1 MLTEEQAK
9 KRIDEL
15 TDKLNFH
22 SYQYYVE
29 NASDISDYEY
39 DMLQR
44 ELLGLETQFP
54 RFKRPDSPT
63 SRVGGQAQSLFTEV
77 RHEVRMESLQDAFSY
92 EEIDEFDARVRERF
106 PEAAYVVEPKID
118 GLSVSLEYE
127 NGVFVRGSTRGDGDV
142 GEDITENL
150 RTVRSIPLRL
160 RRALP
165 YIEVRGEVYM
175 KRAVFAELVAA
186 QENRGETPFRNPRN
200 AAAGSLR
207 QKNAAVTAERKLDI
221 FVFNVQRVTGEEIT
235 GHKQSLDLL
244 KSLGFVTVPFYTPCK
259 NIAEAKAELTRIGEA
274 RSSLPFDIDGAVIK
288 VNDLSQRLSLG
299 STAKF
304 PRWAVAYKY
313 PPEEKVTTLLD
324 VEVAVGR
331 TGVLTPT
338 AVFEPVLLAGTLVS
352 RATLHNQD
360 FIDKKGL
367 SIGDLIRVRK
377 AGDVIPEVLR
387 VEKHDPEKPVYALPQ
402 KCPSCGAAVFR
413 DAEGAFLRCLNP
425 DCPAQ
430 TLRNIIHFCSR
441 DAMDIEGLGEKLA
454 QALVNEGRIKDAAD
468 LYLLAPADVA
478 SLERMGEKSAEN
490 LISAIENSKKN
501 DVARLIYALGIQ
513 HIGQKAAK
521 LLAARFGTLQ
531 ALSEATAEEIAS
543 IEGFGE
549 IMAKSAADWFS
560 LPESKRLIGRFAAYG
575 LNMNSLEEKA
585 DDRFAGITFV
595 LTGTLSR
602 YTREEASAV
611 IERFGGKTSGS
622 VSKKTGIVLAGEA
635 AGSKLKKA
643 QELGVKIISE
653 AEFEE
658 MIKP

>member
-1 MLTEEQAK
+1 MTEREQIRERMDA
-9 KRIDEL
+9 L
-15 TDKLNFH
+15 CDKLNFH

-29 NASDISDYEY
+29 NNSDISDYEY

-44 ELLGLETQFP
+44 ELLALEAQYPEF
-54 RFKRPDSPT
+54 RRPDSPT
-63 SRVGGQAQSLFTEV
+63 TRVGGQAQSLFTEV

-92 EEIDEFDARVRERF
+92 GEIDDFDARVKERF
-106 PEAAYVVEPKID
+106 PDATYVVEPKID

-150 RTVRSIPLRL
+150 RTVRSIPLQL
-160 RRALP
+160 RTPLP
-165 YIEVRGEVYM
+165 FIEVRGEVYM
-175 KRAVFAELVAA
+175 KKAVFEEIVAA
-186 QENRGETPFRNPRN
+186 QENRGETPFKNPRN

-221 FVFNVQRVTGEEIT
+221 FVFNVQRIEGDEIT

-244 KSLGFVTVPFYTPCK
+244 KSLGFVTVPFYTPCAD
-259 NIAEAKAELTRIGEA
+259 IGEAKAELTRIGEM
-274 RSSLPFDIDGAVIK
+274 RSSLFFDIDGAVIK
-288 VNDLSQRLSLG
+288 VNDLSQRRALG

-304 PRWAVAYKY
+304 PRWAIAYKY

-324 VEVAVGR
+324 VEVTVGR
-331 TGVLTPT
+331 TGALTPT
-338 AVFEPVLLAGTLVS
+338 AVFEPVLLAGTMVS

-377 AGDVIPEVLR
+377 AGDIIPEVLQ
-387 VEKHDPEKPVYALPQ
+387 VERHDPDKPVYTLPDA
-402 KCPSCGAAVFR
+402 CPSCGAPVFR
-413 DAEGAFLRCLNP
+413 DPDGAFLRCNNP

-430 TLRNIIHFCSR
+430 ALRNVIHFCSR
-441 DAMDIEGLGEKLA
+441 DAMDIEGLGERIAEL
-454 QALVNEGRIKDAAD
+454 LVNEGRIKDAAD
-468 LYLLAPADVA
+468 IYLLKAEDIA
-478 SLERMGEKSAEN
+478 SLDRMGEKSAEN

-501 DVARLIYALGIQ
+501 DVSRLIFALGIQ

-521 LLAARFGTLQ
+521 LLASRFGSLP
-531 ALSEATAEEIAS
+531 ALAAASAEEIAG

-549 IMAKSAADWFS
+549 VMARSAADWFS
-560 LPESKRLIGRFAAYG
+560 LPESKRLIGRLQEYG
-575 LNMNSLEEKA
+575 VNMQSLEEKA

-595 LTGTLSR
+595 LTGTLSHYSR
-602 YTREEASAV
+602 DEASAI
-611 IERFGGKTSGS
+611 IERFGGRTSGS
-622 VSKKTGIVLAGEA
+622 VSKKTGIVLAGED
-635 AGSKLKKA
+635 AGSKLRKA
-643 QELGVKIISE
+643 NELGVRVISE

-658 MIKP
+658 MIK

>member
-1 MLTEEQAK
+1 MTGHEQIRERMDA
-9 KRIDEL
+9 L
-15 TDKLNFH
+15 CDKLNFH

-29 NASDISDYEY
+29 NNSDISDYEY

-44 ELLGLETQFP
+44 ELLELETQYP
-54 RFKRPDSPT
+54 EFKRPDSPT
-63 SRVGGQAQSLFTEV
+63 TRVGGQAQSLFTEV

-92 EEIDEFDARVRERF
+92 GEIDDFDARVKERF
-106 PEAAYVVEPKID
+106 PDATYVVEPKID

-150 RTVRSIPLRL
+150 RTVRRIPLQL
-160 RRALP
+160 RTPLP
-165 YIEVRGEVYM
+165 FIEVRGEVYM
-175 KRAVFAELVAA
+175 KRAVFEEIVAA
-186 QENRGETPFRNPRN
+186 QENRGETPFKNPRN

-221 FVFNVQRVTGEEIT
+221 FVFNVQRIEGDEIT

-244 KSLGFVTVPFYTPCK
+244 KSLGFVTVPFYTPCAD
-259 NIAEAKAELTRIGEA
+259 IEEAKAELTRIGEM
-274 RSSLPFDIDGAVIK
+274 RSSLFFDIDGAVIK
-288 VNDLSQRLSLG
+288 VNDLLQRRALG

-304 PRWAVAYKY
+304 PRWAIAYKY

-324 VEVAVGR
+324 VEVTVGR
-331 TGVLTPT
+331 TGALTPT
-338 AVFEPVLLAGTLVS
+338 AVFEPVLLAGTMVS

-377 AGDVIPEVLR
+377 AGDIIPEVLQ
-387 VEKHDPEKPVYALPQ
+387 VERHDPHKPVYTLPDA
-402 KCPSCGAAVFR
+402 CPSCGAPVFR
-413 DAEGAFLRCLNP
+413 DPDGAFLRCNNP

-430 TLRNIIHFCSR
+430 ALRNVIHFCSR
-441 DAMDIEGLGEKLA
+441 DAMDIEGLGERIAEL
-454 QALVNEGRIKDAAD
+454 LINEGRIKDAAD
-468 LYLLAPADVA
+468 IYLLKAEDIA
-478 SLERMGEKSAEN
+478 SLDRMGEKSAEN

-501 DVARLIYALGIQ
+501 DVSRLIFALGIQ

-521 LLAARFGTLQ
+521 LLASRFGSLP
-531 ALSEATAEEIAS
+531 ALAAASAEEIAG

-549 IMAKSAADWFS
+549 VMARSAADWFS
-560 LPESKRLIGRFAAYG
+560 LPESRRLIDRLQAYG
-575 LNMNSLEEKA
+575 VNMQSLEEKA

-595 LTGTLSR
+595 LTGALSR
-602 YTREEASAV
+602 YTRDEASAI

-622 VSKKTGIVLAGEA
+622 VSKKTGIVLAGED
-635 AGSKLKKA
+635 AGSKLRKA
-643 QELGVKIISE
+643 NELGVRVISE

-658 MIKP
+658 MIK